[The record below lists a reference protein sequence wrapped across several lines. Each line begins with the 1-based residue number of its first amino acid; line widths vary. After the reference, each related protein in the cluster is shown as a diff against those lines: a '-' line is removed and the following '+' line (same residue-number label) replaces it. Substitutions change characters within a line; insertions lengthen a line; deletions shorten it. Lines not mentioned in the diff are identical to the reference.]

1 MENSVI
7 SDSKNNRFA
16 LPPSSAEMIGLA
28 STTSF
33 SGFLEIGKDG
43 ILGKPTVLHGRSDL
57 ISQCG
62 EKVLFDFEW
71 EALADS
77 GQEEPHNFPTSR
89 DNDRLFL
96 FEEAGRTIT
105 KLSDSCSFHVVT
117 RVDTL

>member
-1 MENSVI
+1 MP
-7 SDSKNNRFA
+7 DSKSNRFA

-33 SGFLEIGKDG
+33 SGLLEIGKDG

-57 ISQCG
+57 ISQRG
-62 EKVLFDFEW
+62 EKVFLDFEW
-71 EALADS
+71 QALADS
-77 GQEEPHNFPTSR
+77 GQEEPNNFPTPR

-96 FEEAGRTIT
+96 FEEAGCAIA
-105 KLSDSCSFHVVT
+105 KLSDSRSFHVVI